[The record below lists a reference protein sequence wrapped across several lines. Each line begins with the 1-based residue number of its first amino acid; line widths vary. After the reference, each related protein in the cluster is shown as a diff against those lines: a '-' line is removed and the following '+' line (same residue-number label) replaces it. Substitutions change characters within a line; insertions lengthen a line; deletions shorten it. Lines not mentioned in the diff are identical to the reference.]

1 MTLHPIAAPL
11 YRTLG
16 DNLVT
21 TWRQLQAKLAT
32 SKAEVA
38 LMENTLRVIEATAA
52 VTGTTLSDV
61 DAIRFLDTVGDE
73 EPIAA

>member
-1 MTLHPIAAPL
+1 MSGTRDHGA
-11 YRTLG
+11 
-16 DNLVT
+16 
-21 TWRQLQAKLAT
+21 
-32 SKAEVA
+32 
-38 LMENTLRVIEATAA
+38 LRVIEATAA